1 VLCEGFPRHEAGAI
15 DARWGVFS
23 VYPDE
28 CAGPVCGIVS
38 GERNAAEGVLM
49 MFSFTTL
56 VFVALMAATGNLAG
70 LPDYTPDANA
80 ERVSIPADYLWD
92 LTVLFPDDETWMLTL
107 ETTRQELEALG
118 TTHDTLDTPE
128 GLAAYMESY
137 FDIELTTNR
146 LSLYASLQKDG
157 DTTNADFIGRHQ
169 RALRLTNQV
178 MDEGAV
184 LRQAVLEFDDAELDR
199 AYTQTPA
206 LERFRPW
213 IDSLRRRADRI
224 LDPEAERVLGLAGD
238 NLWAAIDLNELPS
251 PLETAFGSLVAEMP
265 LPTITDANGDD
276 IQLTFAN
283 YGRLRASDDRRVR
296 RDTVAGMFS
305 SLRSFENTFAAT
317 LGGQAKFD
325 VFLARSRNYD
335 TALEAYLDKDDLDPA
350 VYLNLID
357 TVRTHAPALHRYVEL
372 RKKVMGVDEIHL
384 YDLYVPMV
392 EGAARDLSYAEGAQ
406 VIVDALKPLGEDYSK
421 RLVGIIDPRNG
432 AIDVYPATTK
442 DSGAFSA
449 SVYGYRPFIKM
460 NFQDSYDDVSTLAHE
475 LGHAMHSSLA
485 MERQP
490 YLTSR
495 YVPFLAEIASTA
507 NEVLLSKY
515 MVAHAGSDAE
525 RAWYLSEL
533 VETIR
538 TTIYRQ
544 TLFAEFELRLH
555 ELVEAGEPI
564 TADKL
569 NAVYGGLIEDYY
581 GPGYTMDADDPVE
594 WAYIPHFYFKYYVFT
609 YATGLASGAAI
620 AEGVAAGDPVA
631 RDAYLEMLSGGNS
644 KPPLELLLGAGVDLT
659 KPVAIAAALELFD
672 RTLTELEAILVK
684 E

>member
-1 VLCEGFPRHEAGAI
+1 MFFSCSTLFLAAAVMASAGDI
-15 DARWGVFS
+15 GS
-23 VYPDE
+23 
-28 CAGPVCGIVS
+28 
-38 GERNAAEGVLM
+38 
-49 MFSFTTL
+49 
-56 VFVALMAATGNLAG
+56 
-70 LPDYTPDANA
+70 LPPYEPDANA
-80 ERVSIPADYLWD
+80 DRASIPGDYIWD
-92 LTVLFPDDETWMLTL
+92 LTVLFPDDEAW
-107 ETTRQELEALG
+107 AV
-118 TTHDTLDTPE
+118 TLDETREKLDALDSSQDALSKPN
-128 GLAAYMESY
+128 GLAAYMEAY
-137 FDIELTTNR
+137 FAIELTANR

-157 DTTNADFIGRHQ
+157 DTTNAEYTGRHQ
-169 RALRLTNQV
+169 QALKLTGQV
-178 MDEGAV
+178 MDEGAL
-184 LRQAVLEFDDAELDR
+184 LRQAVLDYDTAALEAAYADA
-199 AYTQTPA
+199 PA
-206 LERFRPW
+206 LETYRPW
-213 IDSLRRRADRI
+213 IESLRRRAGRI

-251 PLETAFGSLVAEMP
+251 PLETAFGALVSEMP
-265 LPTITDANGDD
+265 LPMVEDAQGQE

-283 YGRLRASDDRRVR
+283 YGRLRASDDRRIR

-305 SLRSFENTFAAT
+305 SLRGFENTFAAT
-317 LGGQAKFD
+317 LGGQAKFN
-325 VFLARSRNYD
+325 VFLSRSRNYD

-350 VYLNLID
+350 VYLNLIN
-357 TVRTHAPALHRYVEL
+357 TVRAHAPALHRYVEL
-372 RKKVMGVDEIHL
+372 RKKLMGLDEIHL
-384 YDLYVPMV
+384 YDLYVPMI

-406 VIVDALKPLGEDYSK
+406 VIVDALQPLGEDYSE
-421 RLVGIIDPRNG
+421 RLVGIIDPREG
-432 AIDVYPATTK
+432 AIDVYPAATK

-449 SVYGYRPFIKM
+449 SVYGVRPFIKM

-475 LGHAMHSSLA
+475 LGHALHSSLA
-485 MERQP
+485 QDGQP

-515 MVAHAGSDAE
+515 MVAHAASDTD

-533 VETIR
+533 VETLR

-564 TADKL
+564 TAEKL
-569 NAVYGGLIEDYY
+569 NAVYGGLIEYYY

-594 WAYIPHFYFKYYVFT
+594 WAYIPHFYYKYYVFT

-620 AEGVAAGDPVA
+620 AEAISTGDTAV

-644 KPPLELLLGAGVDLT
+644 KPPLELLKGAGVDLT
-659 KPVAIAAALELFD
+659 KPDAIAAALDLFD
-672 RTLTELEAILVK
+672 RTLTELEAILEK

>member
-1 VLCEGFPRHEAGAI
+1 MTLSCSCLALTVLLA
-15 DARWGVFS
+15 S
-23 VYPDE
+23 
-28 CAGPVCGIVS
+28 
-38 GERNAAEGVLM
+38 
-49 MFSFTTL
+49 
-56 VFVALMAATGNLAG
+56 TGGLAG
-70 LPDYTPDANA
+70 LPEYTPDANA
-80 ERVSIPADYLWD
+80 ERASIPADFLWD
-92 LTVLFPDDETWMLTL
+92 LTVLFPDDEAWMSTFEATEEGLAVL
-107 ETTRQELEALG
+107 SARYETLG
-118 TTHDTLDTPE
+118 TPG
-128 GLAAYMESY
+128 GLAAYMASY
-137 FDIELTTNR
+137 FDIELLTNR

-157 DTTNADFIGRHQ
+157 DTTNPTYSGRHQ
-169 RALRLTNQV
+169 EALKLTGEV

-184 LRQAVLEFDDAELDR
+184 LRQAVLDLDVEELAL
-199 AYTQTPA
+199 AYEQVPA
-206 LERFRPW
+206 LESFRPW

-265 LPTITDANGDD
+265 LPTITDSDEQER
-276 IQLTFAN
+276 QLTFSN

-317 LGGQAKFD
+317 LGGQAKFN

-350 VYLNLID
+350 VYRNLID
-357 TVRTHAPALHRYVEL
+357 TVRAHAPALHRYVGL
-372 RKKVMGVDEIHL
+372 RKKVMGLDEIHL

-392 EGAARDLSYAEGAQ
+392 EGAAKDMSYAEGANS
-406 VIVDALKPLGEDYSK
+406 IVEALKPLGQDYSN
-421 RLVGIIDPRNG
+421 RLLGIIDPRNG

-449 SVYGYRPFIKM
+449 SVYGVRPYIKM

-475 LGHAMHSSLA
+475 LGHAIHSSLS
-485 MERQP
+485 MSNQP
-490 YLTSR
+490 YLSSR

-515 MVAHAGSDAE
+515 MVANAQSDAE

-533 VETIR
+533 VETLR

-555 ELVEAGEPI
+555 ELVEAGEPV

-569 NAVYGGLIEDYY
+569 NAIYGGLIEHYY
-581 GPGYTMDADDPVE
+581 GPDYTMDADDPVE
-594 WAYIPHFYFKYYVFT
+594 WAYIPHFYYKYYVFT

-620 AEGVAAGDPVA
+620 AERVATGDPAA
-631 RDAYLEMLSGGNS
+631 RDAYLEMLEGGNS
-644 KPPLELLLGAGVDLT
+644 KPPLELLRGAGVDLT
-659 KPVAIAAALELFD
+659 KPDAIAAALELFD
-672 RTLTELEAILVK
+672 QTLTELEAILAK

>member
-1 VLCEGFPRHEAGAI
+1 MFLSCSTLFLAAAVLASAGDI
-15 DARWGVFS
+15 GS
-23 VYPDE
+23 
-28 CAGPVCGIVS
+28 
-38 GERNAAEGVLM
+38 
-49 MFSFTTL
+49 
-56 VFVALMAATGNLAG
+56 
-70 LPDYTPDANA
+70 LPAHTPDANA
-80 ERVSIPADYLWD
+80 DRASIPGDFIWD
-92 LTVLFPDDETWMLTL
+92 LTVLFPDDEAWEFTL
-107 ETTRQELEALG
+107 EKTREELDGLDSSQDALSRP
-118 TTHDTLDTPE
+118 D
-128 GLAAYMESY
+128 GLAAYMEVY
-137 FDIELTTNR
+137 FAIELTANR

-157 DTTNADFIGRHQ
+157 DTTNPEFTGRHQ
-169 RALRLTNQV
+169 QALKLTGRV
-178 MDEGAV
+178 MDEGAA
-184 LRQAVLEFDDAELDR
+184 LRQAVLDYDTA
-199 AYTQTPA
+199 A
-206 LERFRPW
+206 LERAYAEVPALKTYRPW
-213 IDSLRRRADRI
+213 IESLRRRADRI

-251 PLETAFGSLVAEMP
+251 PLESAFGALVSEMP
-265 LPTITDANGDD
+265 LPKIEDAEGQEV
-276 IQLTFAN
+276 QLTFAN
-283 YGRLRASDDRRVR
+283 YGRLRASDDRRIR

-317 LGGQAKFD
+317 LGGQAKFN

-350 VYLNLID
+350 VYLNLIS
-357 TVRTHAPALHRYVEL
+357 TVRAHAPALHRYVEL
-372 RKKVMGVDEIHL
+372 RKKVMGLDEIHL

-406 VIVDALKPLGEDYSK
+406 VIVDALGPLGEDYSE

-432 AIDVYPATTK
+432 AIDVYPAATK

-449 SVYGYRPFIKM
+449 SVYGVRPFIKM

-475 LGHAMHSSLA
+475 LGHAIHSSLA
-485 MERQP
+485 QDGQP

-515 MVAHAGSDAE
+515 MVAHAASDTE

-533 VETIR
+533 VETLR

-569 NAVYGGLIEDYY
+569 NAVYGGLIEYYY
-581 GPGYTMDADDPVE
+581 GPGYSLDANDPVE
-594 WAYIPHFYFKYYVFT
+594 WAYIPHFYYKYYVFT

-620 AEGVAAGDPVA
+620 AEKISTGDPGV
-631 RDAYLEMLSGGNS
+631 RDAYLEMLKGGNS
-644 KPPLELLLGAGVDLT
+644 KPPLELLRGAGVDLT
-659 KPVAIAAALELFD
+659 KPDAISAALDLFD

-684 E
+684 Q

>member
-1 VLCEGFPRHEAGAI
+1 MFLSCSTLFLAAAVMASAGDI
-15 DARWGVFS
+15 GS
-23 VYPDE
+23 
-28 CAGPVCGIVS
+28 
-38 GERNAAEGVLM
+38 
-49 MFSFTTL
+49 
-56 VFVALMAATGNLAG
+56 
-70 LPDYTPDANA
+70 LPPYEPDANA
-80 ERVSIPADYLWD
+80 DRASIPGDYIWD
-92 LTVLFPDDETWMLTL
+92 LTVLFPDDEAW
-107 ETTRQELEALG
+107 AV
-118 TTHDTLDTPE
+118 TLDETREKLDALDSSQDALSKPD
-128 GLAAYMESY
+128 GLSAYMEAY
-137 FDIELTTNR
+137 FAIELTANR

-157 DTTNADFIGRHQ
+157 DTTNAEYTGRHQ
-169 RALRLTNQV
+169 QALKLTGQV
-178 MDEGAV
+178 MDEGAL
-184 LRQAVLEFDDAELDR
+184 LRQAVLDYDTAALEAAYADA
-199 AYTQTPA
+199 PA
-206 LERFRPW
+206 LETYRPW
-213 IDSLRRRADRI
+213 IESLRRRAGRI
-224 LDPEAERVLGLAGD
+224 LDPETERVLGLAGD

-251 PLETAFGSLVAEMP
+251 PLETAFGALVSEMP
-265 LPTITDANGDD
+265 LPMVEDAQGQE

-283 YGRLRASDDRRVR
+283 YGRLRASDDRRIR

-305 SLRSFENTFAAT
+305 SLRGFENTFAAT
-317 LGGQAKFD
+317 LGGQAKFN
-325 VFLARSRNYD
+325 VFLSRSRNYD

-350 VYLNLID
+350 VYLNLIN
-357 TVRTHAPALHRYVEL
+357 TVRAHAPALHRYVEL
-372 RKKVMGVDEIHL
+372 RKKLMGLDEIHL

-406 VIVDALKPLGEDYSK
+406 VIVDALQPLGEDYSE
-421 RLVGIIDPRNG
+421 RLVGIIDPRQG
-432 AIDVYPATTK
+432 AIDVYPAATK

-449 SVYGYRPFIKM
+449 SVYGVRPFIKM

-475 LGHAMHSSLA
+475 LGHALHSSLA
-485 MERQP
+485 QDGQP

-515 MVAHAGSDAE
+515 MVAHAASDTE

-533 VETIR
+533 VETLR

-569 NAVYGGLIEDYY
+569 NAVYGGLIEYYY

-594 WAYIPHFYFKYYVFT
+594 WAYIPHFYYKYYVFT

-620 AEGVAAGDPVA
+620 AEAISTGDTVV

-644 KPPLELLLGAGVDLT
+644 KPPLELLKGAGVDLT
-659 KPVAIAAALELFD
+659 KPDAVAAALDLFD
-672 RTLTELEAILVK
+672 RTLTELEAILDK

>member
-1 VLCEGFPRHEAGAI
+1 MSMSCTIVVVAAAALASAG
-15 DARWGVFS
+15 DLGS
-23 VYPDE
+23 
-28 CAGPVCGIVS
+28 
-38 GERNAAEGVLM
+38 
-49 MFSFTTL
+49 
-56 VFVALMAATGNLAG
+56 
-70 LPDYTPDANA
+70 LPPYSPDANA
-80 ERVSIPADYLWD
+80 ERSTIPAEYLWD
-92 LTVLFPDDETWMLTL
+92 LTVLFPDDEAWALAL
-107 ETTRQELEALG
+107 EESGAKLEAV
-118 TTHDTLDTPE
+118 TASHDTLDRPD
-128 GLAAYMESY
+128 GLAAYMAVY
-137 FDIELTTNR
+137 FDIEVTANR

-157 DTTNADFIGRHQ
+157 DTTNPEFSSRHQ
-169 RALRLTNQV
+169 QALKLTAQV

-184 LRQAVLEFDDAELDR
+184 LRQAVLDYDDAQLEE
-199 AYTQTPA
+199 AYREEPA
-206 LERFRPW
+206 LETFRPW
-213 IDSLRRRADRI
+213 IESLRRRAGRI
-224 LDPEAERVLGLAGD
+224 LDPDAERVLGLAGD

-251 PLETAFGSLVAEMP
+251 PLETAFGSLVSEMP
-265 LPTITDANGDD
+265 LPKVTDAQGQET
-276 IQLTFAN
+276 QLTFAN

-317 LGGQAKFD
+317 LGGQAKFN

-350 VYLNLID
+350 VYRNLVD
-357 TVRTHAPALHRYVEL
+357 TVRAHTPALHRYVDL
-372 RKKVMGVDEIHL
+372 RKKVMGLDEIHL

-392 EGAARDLSYAEGAQ
+392 EGAARDLGYAEGAQ
-406 VIVDALKPLGEDYSK
+406 VIVDALKPLGEDYSE
-421 RLVGIIDPRNG
+421 RLVEIIDPRNG
-432 AIDVYPATTK
+432 AIDVYPAATK

-449 SVYGYRPFIKM
+449 SVYGVRPFIKM

-475 LGHAMHSSLA
+475 LGHALHSDLS
-485 MERQP
+485 MGTQP

-515 MVAHAGSDAE
+515 MVAHAESDAE

-555 ELVEAGEPI
+555 ELAEAGVPI

-569 NAVYGGLIEDYY
+569 DGIYAGLIETYY
-581 GPGYTMDADDPVE
+581 GPGYTMDENDPVE
-594 WAYIPHFYFKYYVFT
+594 WAYIPHFYYKYYVFT

-620 AEGVAAGDPVA
+620 AERISTGDEAA
-631 RDAYLEMLSGGNS
+631 RDAYLEMLKGGNS
-644 KPPLELLLGAGVDLT
+644 KPPLELLESAGVDLT
-659 KPVAIAAALELFD
+659 NPTPSPRRWTSSIGL
-672 RTLTELEAILVK
+672 
-684 E
+684 

>member
-1 VLCEGFPRHEAGAI
+1 MTLTCSTLMLAAVLA
-15 DARWGVFS
+15 S
-23 VYPDE
+23 
-28 CAGPVCGIVS
+28 
-38 GERNAAEGVLM
+38 
-49 MFSFTTL
+49 
-56 VFVALMAATGNLAG
+56 TGNLAG

-80 ERVSIPADYLWD
+80 ERSTIPEDYLWD
-92 LTVLFPDDETWMLTL
+92 LAVLFPDDEAWGATLEATSEKLDALTASHDTL
-107 ETTRQELEALG
+107 ETA
-118 TTHDTLDTPE
+118 E
-128 GLAAYMESY
+128 GLAAYMAVY
-137 FDIELTTNR
+137 FDIEVTANR

-157 DTTNADFIGRHQ
+157 DTTNSEYSSRHQ
-169 RALRLTNQV
+169 RALKLTGQV
-178 MDEGAV
+178 MDEGSV
-184 LRQAVLEFDDAELDR
+184 LRQAVLDLDSEELAR
-199 AYTQTPA
+199 AYTDVPA
-206 LERFRPW
+206 LEEFKPW

-265 LPTITDANGDD
+265 LPTITDPEGEPV
-276 IQLTFAN
+276 QLTFAN

-296 RDTVAGMFS
+296 RDTVAGMFA

-317 LGGQAKFD
+317 LGGQARFN
-325 VFLARSRNYD
+325 VFLARSRNYE
-335 TALEAYLDKDDLDPA
+335 TALEAYLDKDDLDPE
-350 VYLNLID
+350 VYLNLIN
-357 TVRTHAPALHRYVEL
+357 TVRANAPALHRYVEL
-372 RKKVMGVDEIHL
+372 RKKVMGLEQIHL

-392 EGAARDLSYAEGAQ
+392 EGAARDMSYAEGAGA
-406 VIVDALKPLGEDYSK
+406 IVEALKPLGLDYSE
-421 RLVGIIDPRNG
+421 RLLGIIDPRNG
-432 AIDVYPATTK
+432 AIDVYPAKTK

-449 SVYGYRPFIKM
+449 SVYGTRPFIKM

-475 LGHAMHSSLA
+475 LGHALHSSLS
-485 MERQP
+485 MTTQS

-515 MVAHAGSDAE
+515 MVAHAGTDAE

-555 ELVEAGEPI
+555 ELAEAGVPI

-569 NAVYGGLIEDYY
+569 NAIYGGLIKDYY

-594 WAYIPHFYFKYYVFT
+594 WAYIPHFYYKYYVFT

-620 AEGVAAGDPVA
+620 AERVSDGDPAA
-631 RDAYLEMLSGGNS
+631 RDAYLEMLAGGNS
-644 KPPLELLLGAGVDLT
+644 KPPLELLKGAGVDLT
-659 KPVAIAAALELFD
+659 KPDAIAAALELFD
-672 RTLTELEAILVK
+672 RTLTELEAILAK

>member
-1 VLCEGFPRHEAGAI
+1 MSVSCTIVLVAAAALASAG
-15 DARWGVFS
+15 DFS
-23 VYPDE
+23 
-28 CAGPVCGIVS
+28 
-38 GERNAAEGVLM
+38 
-49 MFSFTTL
+49 T
-56 VFVALMAATGNLAG
+56 
-70 LPDYTPDANA
+70 LPDYSPDANA
-80 ERVSIPADYLWD
+80 ERSTIPADFLWD
-92 LTVLFPDDETWMLTL
+92 LTVLYPDDGAWADGLAATGAS
-107 ETTRQELEALG
+107 LEALG
-118 TTHDTLDTPE
+118 TEHGNLGTPE
-128 GLAAYMESY
+128 GLAVYMKTY

-157 DTTNADFIGRHQ
+157 DITNPEFSSRHQQALKLIGR
-169 RALRLTNQV
+169 V

-184 LRQAVLEFDDAELDR
+184 LRQAVLDLDTEELAL
-199 AYTQTPA
+199 AYEQVPA
-206 LERFRPW
+206 LESFRPW

-265 LPTITDANGDD
+265 LPTITDSDEQEL
-276 IQLTFAN
+276 QLTFSN

-317 LGGQAKFD
+317 LGGQAKFN

-350 VYLNLID
+350 VYRNLID
-357 TVRTHAPALHRYVEL
+357 TVRAHAPALHRYVGL
-372 RKKVMGVDEIHL
+372 RKKVMGLDEIHL
-384 YDLYVPMV
+384 YDLYVPMI
-392 EGAARDLSYAEGAQ
+392 EGAAKDMSYAEGASA
-406 VIVDALKPLGEDYSK
+406 IVEALKPLGQDYSD
-421 RLVGIIDPRNG
+421 RLLGIIDPRNG
-432 AIDVYPATTK
+432 AVDVYPAKTK

-449 SVYGYRPFIKM
+449 SVYGARPYIKM

-475 LGHAMHSSLA
+475 LGHAIHSSLS
-485 MERQP
+485 MSSQP
-490 YLTSR
+490 YLSSR

-515 MVAHAGSDAE
+515 MVAHAQSDAE

-533 VETIR
+533 VETLR

-544 TLFAEFELRLH
+544 TLFAEFELELH
-555 ELVEAGEPI
+555 ELAEAGVPI

-569 NAVYGGLIEDYY
+569 NSIYGGLIEDYY

-594 WAYIPHFYFKYYVFT
+594 WAYIPHFYYKYYVFT

-620 AEGVAAGDPVA
+620 AETISAGDPAA

-644 KPPLELLLGAGVDLT
+644 KPPLELLRGAGVDLT
-659 KPVAIAAALELFD
+659 KPDAIAAALELFD
-672 RTLTELEAILVK
+672 RTLTELEAILV
-684 E
+684 EE

>member
-1 VLCEGFPRHEAGAI
+1 MFLSCSTLFLAAAVMASAGDI
-15 DARWGVFS
+15 GS
-23 VYPDE
+23 
-28 CAGPVCGIVS
+28 
-38 GERNAAEGVLM
+38 
-49 MFSFTTL
+49 
-56 VFVALMAATGNLAG
+56 
-70 LPDYTPDANA
+70 LPPYTPDANA
-80 ERVSIPADYLWD
+80 DRASIPGDYIWD
-92 LTVLFPDDETWMLTL
+92 LAVLFPDDEAWAATFEATHESLA
-107 ETTRQELEALG
+107 ELSAEHEALS
-118 TTHDTLDTPE
+118 TPA
-128 GLAAYMESY
+128 GLTAYMKAY
-137 FDIELTTNR
+137 FALELTTNR

-157 DTTNADFIGRHQ
+157 DTTNPEYTGRHQ
-169 RALRLTNQV
+169 QALKLTGQV

-184 LRQAVLEFDDAELDR
+184 LRQAVLDYDTAALQAAYAR
-199 AYTQTPA
+199 APA
-206 LERFRPW
+206 LETYRPW
-213 IDSLRRRADRI
+213 IESLRRRADRI
-224 LDPEAERVLGLAGD
+224 LDPETERVLGLAGD

-251 PLETAFGSLVAEMP
+251 PLETAFGALVSEMP
-265 LPTITDANGDD
+265 LPKIEDAEGEE

-283 YGRLRASDDRRVR
+283 YGRLRASDDRRIR

-305 SLRSFENTFAAT
+305 SLRGFENTFAAT
-317 LGGQAKFD
+317 LGGQAKFN

-350 VYLNLID
+350 VYLNLIN
-357 TVRTHAPALHRYVEL
+357 TVRAHAPALHRYVEL
-372 RKKVMGVDEIHL
+372 RKKVMGLEEIHL

-392 EGAARDLSYAEGAQ
+392 EGAARDLSYAEGAE
-406 VIVDALKPLGEDYSK
+406 VIVDALQPLGAEYSE

-432 AIDVYPATTK
+432 AIDVYPAATK

-449 SVYGYRPFIKM
+449 SVYGVRPFIKM

-475 LGHAMHSSLA
+475 LGHALHSSFS
-485 MERQP
+485 MGTQP
-490 YLTSR
+490 YLSSR

-515 MVAHAGSDAE
+515 MVSHAESDTE

-533 VETIR
+533 VETLR

-555 ELVEAGEPI
+555 ELIEAGEPI

-569 NAVYGGLIEDYY
+569 NSVYGGLIDYYY

-594 WAYIPHFYFKYYVFT
+594 WAYIPHFYYKYYVFT

-620 AEGVAAGDPVA
+620 AEAISTGDPAV

-644 KPPLELLLGAGVDLT
+644 KPPLELLKGAGVDLT
-659 KPVAIAAALELFD
+659 KPDAIAAALELFD
-672 RTLTELEAILVK
+672 RTLSELEAILVK

>member
-1 VLCEGFPRHEAGAI
+1 
-15 DARWGVFS
+15 
-23 VYPDE
+23 
-28 CAGPVCGIVS
+28 
-38 GERNAAEGVLM
+38 M
-49 MFSFTTL
+49 MFSCSTL
-56 VFVALMAATGNLAG
+56 VFAALMATTGNLTS
-70 LPDYTPDANA
+70 LPVYTPDANA
-80 ERVSIPADYLWD
+80 ERTSIPADYLWD
-92 LTVLFPDDETWMLTL
+92 LSVLYPDDEAWTLAL
-107 ETTRQELEALG
+107 ETTSAELEVLG
-118 TTHDTLDTPE
+118 SSHDMLDHPN
-128 GLAAYMESY
+128 GLTAYMEAY
-137 FDIELTTNR
+137 FEIELTANR

-157 DTTNADFIGRHQ
+157 DTTNAEYTGRHQ
-169 RALRLTNQV
+169 QALKLTGQV

-184 LRQAVLEFDDAELDR
+184 LRQAVLEFDAVELEK
-199 AYTQTPA
+199 AYNQAPA
-206 LERFRPW
+206 LEIFRPW
-213 IDSLRRRADRI
+213 IESLRRRADRI
-224 LDPEAERVLGLAGD
+224 LDPQAERILGLAGD

-265 LPTITDANGDD
+265 LPKITDAEDSE

-317 LGGQAKFD
+317 LGGQVKFN

-350 VYLNLID
+350 VYRNLID
-357 TVRTHAPALHRYVEL
+357 TVRAHVPALHRYVDL
-372 RKKVMGVDEIHL
+372 RKKIMGLDSIHL

-392 EGAARDLSYAEGAQ
+392 EGAARDLSYVEGAQ
-406 VIVDALKPLGEDYSK
+406 VIAEALKPLGEDYSK
-421 RLVGIIDPRNG
+421 RLVEIIDPRNG
-432 AIDVYPATTK
+432 AIDVYPAKTK

-449 SVYGYRPFIKM
+449 SVYGVRPFVKM
-460 NFQDSYDDVSTLAHE
+460 NFQNSYDDVSTLAHE
-475 LGHAMHSSLA
+475 FGHALHSDLS
-485 MERQP
+485 MGTQP

-515 MVAHAGSDAE
+515 MVAHAESDAE

-544 TLFAEFELRLH
+544 TLFAEFELELH
-555 ELVEAGEPI
+555 ELVEAGEPV
-564 TADKL
+564 TAAAI
-569 NAVYGGLIEDYY
+569 NAIYGGLIEDYY
-581 GPGYTMDADDPVE
+581 GSGYTMDADDPVE

-620 AEGVAAGDPVA
+620 AETIATGDPA
-631 RDAYLEMLSGGNS
+631 PRDAYLEMLKGGNS
-644 KPPLELLLGAGVDLT
+644 KPPLELLRGAGVDLT
-659 KPVAIAAALELFD
+659 KPDAIAAALELFD

>member
-1 VLCEGFPRHEAGAI
+1 MILSCSTIVL
-15 DARWGVFS
+15 
-23 VYPDE
+23 
-28 CAGPVCGIVS
+28 
-38 GERNAAEGVLM
+38 
-49 MFSFTTL
+49 
-56 VFVALMAATGNLAG
+56 AATLAATAG
-70 LPDYTPDANA
+70 DLGSLPSYTPDANA
-80 ERVSIPADYLWD
+80 SRATIPADFLWD
-92 LTVLFPDDETWMLTL
+92 LTVLFPDDEAWVSTL
-107 ETTRQELEALG
+107 EATEEGLAVLSAS
-118 TTHDTLDTPE
+118 HDTLGTPG
-128 GLAAYMESY
+128 GLAAYMASY
-137 FDIELTTNR
+137 FDIELTINR

-157 DTTNADFIGRHQ
+157 DTTNSIFSGRHQ
-169 RALRLTNQV
+169 EALKLTGEV

-184 LRQAVLEFDDAELDR
+184 LRQAVLDLDAEELAL
-199 AYTQTPA
+199 AYELVPA
-206 LERFRPW
+206 LESFRPW

-224 LDPEAERVLGLAGD
+224 LDPEAERILGLAGD

-265 LPTITDANGDD
+265 LPIITDSDEQEL
-276 IQLTFAN
+276 QLTFSN

-317 LGGQAKFD
+317 LGGQAKFN

-350 VYLNLID
+350 VYRNLID
-357 TVRTHAPALHRYVEL
+357 TVRAHAPALHRYVGL
-372 RKKVMGVDEIHL
+372 RKKVMGLDEIHL

-392 EGAARDLSYAEGAQ
+392 EGAAKDMSYAEGASA
-406 VIVDALKPLGEDYSK
+406 IVEALKPLGQDYSD
-421 RLVGIIDPRNG
+421 RLLGIIDPRNG

-449 SVYGYRPFIKM
+449 SVYGVRPYIKM

-475 LGHAMHSSLA
+475 LGHAIHSSLS
-485 MERQP
+485 MSSQP
-490 YLTSR
+490 YLSSR

-515 MVAHAGSDAE
+515 MVANAQSDAE

-533 VETIR
+533 VETLR

-555 ELVEAGEPI
+555 ELVEAGEPVA
-564 TADKL
+564 ADKL
-569 NAVYGGLIEDYY
+569 NAIYGGLIEHYY
-581 GPGYTMDADDPVE
+581 GPDYTMDVDDFVE
-594 WAYIPHFYFKYYVFT
+594 WAYIPHFYYKYYVFT

-620 AEGVAAGDPVA
+620 AERVATGDPAA
-631 RDAYLEMLSGGNS
+631 RDAYLEMLEGGNS
-644 KPPLELLLGAGVDLT
+644 KPPLELLRGAGVDLT
-659 KPVAIAAALELFD
+659 KPDAIAAALELFD
-672 RTLTELEAILVK
+672 QTLTELEAILV
-684 E
+684 EE

>member
-1 VLCEGFPRHEAGAI
+1 MFLSCSTLFLAAAVMASAGDI
-15 DARWGVFS
+15 GS
-23 VYPDE
+23 
-28 CAGPVCGIVS
+28 
-38 GERNAAEGVLM
+38 
-49 MFSFTTL
+49 
-56 VFVALMAATGNLAG
+56 
-70 LPDYTPDANA
+70 LPPYEPDANA
-80 ERVSIPADYLWD
+80 DRASIPGDYIWD
-92 LTVLFPDDETWMLTL
+92 LTVLFPDDEAW
-107 ETTRQELEALG
+107 AV
-118 TTHDTLDTPE
+118 TLDETREKLDALDSSQDALSKPD
-128 GLAAYMESY
+128 GLAAYMEAY
-137 FDIELTTNR
+137 FAIELTANR

-157 DTTNADFIGRHQ
+157 DTTNAEYTGRHQ
-169 RALRLTNQV
+169 QALKLTGQV
-178 MDEGAV
+178 MDEGAL
-184 LRQAVLEFDDAELDR
+184 LRQAVLDYDTAALGA
-199 AYTQTPA
+199 AYADVPA
-206 LERFRPW
+206 LETYRPW
-213 IDSLRRRADRI
+213 IESLRRRAGRI

-251 PLETAFGSLVAEMP
+251 PLETAFGALVSEMP
-265 LPTITDANGDD
+265 LPMVEDAQGQE

-283 YGRLRASDDRRVR
+283 YGRLRASDDRRIR

-305 SLRSFENTFAAT
+305 SLRGFENTFAAT
-317 LGGQAKFD
+317 LGGQAKFN
-325 VFLARSRNYD
+325 VFLSRSRNYD

-350 VYLNLID
+350 VYLNLIN
-357 TVRTHAPALHRYVEL
+357 TVRAHAPALHRYVEL
-372 RKKVMGVDEIHL
+372 RKKVMGLDEIHL
-384 YDLYVPMV
+384 YDLYVPMI

-406 VIVDALKPLGEDYSK
+406 VIVDALQPLGEDYSE
-421 RLVGIIDPRNG
+421 RLVGIIDPRKG
-432 AIDVYPATTK
+432 AIDVYPAATK

-449 SVYGYRPFIKM
+449 SVYGVRPFIKM

-475 LGHAMHSSLA
+475 LGHALHSSLA
-485 MERQP
+485 QDGQP

-515 MVAHAGSDAE
+515 MVAHAASDTE

-533 VETIR
+533 VETLR

-564 TADKL
+564 TAEKL
-569 NAVYGGLIEDYY
+569 NAVYGGLIEYYY

-594 WAYIPHFYFKYYVFT
+594 WAYIPHFYYKYYVFT

-620 AEGVAAGDPVA
+620 AEAISTGDTAV

-644 KPPLELLLGAGVDLT
+644 KPPLELLKGAGVDLT
-659 KPVAIAAALELFD
+659 KPDAIAAALDLFD
-672 RTLTELEAILVK
+672 RTLTELEAILEK